1 MLAQLPIWMNLI
13 PKGSYFKSCKRKIY
27 PQHPVDN
34 ATFKMN
40 DFQHSSITTWILPQ
54 KKKNTYKYWN
64 SLRKYFTFKYI
75 KNHRSHY
82 ITVEILI
89 AFLATAIGIRI
100 SQFDHILGMYSV
112 YTEYHDSRK
121 HCCKLIF
128 QALMVSLALN

>member
-1 MLAQLPIWMNLI
+1 MV
-13 PKGSYFKSCKRKIY
+13 KY
-27 PQHPVDN
+27 VDN
-34 ATFKMN
+34 ATFKIN

-82 ITVEILI
+82 ITVAILI